1 MLRGIFLIRRGERK
15 AEEGSG
21 PENKGKAE
29 AFSIRQ
35 QEEDTLLIGNRIFT
49 FLFSRKDCLLREA
62 SVKGRRVLAGG
73 PMLNCTGFLPGD
85 WKGKTI
91 DAKQDGEKVLVTI
104 TGSYEGTIDV
114 RFLLTLSPDGTID
127 TSYEVMRLYRHMP
140 HKVKAQIGISPGGLL
155 EKGGSWLLAEGLE
168 TFCCTDA
175 EGAKARMSLAADA
188 PWQSWHH
195 ICEAVITDQKG
206 FGVAVYSD
214 GSDSVR
220 LQKDPMLSPEAVVN
234 DRDGRMHFTGDWHR
248 MEDAC
253 GNYRGTETL
262 SRKKGDCMH
271 LSFMGTGIRL
281 YGPLDINYGMC
292 RICLDGQEAEI
303 AGQYPDKVDFPGM
316 SRGYE
321 KRYGVLLFE
330 AHGLPEGEHSLTVT
344 VLGEA
349 QEGAQNTYTSIDY
362 AVVEGIRYPEG
373 IRLHVNQDYNYP
385 RLVRGCYMR
394 PAAELV
400 PGRKETF
407 RIRLLSGGE
416 KGEWK

>member
-1 MLRGIFLIRRGERK
+1 
-15 AEEGSG
+15 
-21 PENKGKAE
+21 
-29 AFSIRQ
+29 
-35 QEEDTLLIGNRIFT
+35 
-49 FLFSRKDCLLREA
+49 
-62 SVKGRRVLAGG
+62 
-73 PMLNCTGFLPGD
+73 
-85 WKGKTI
+85 
-91 DAKQDGEKVLVTI
+91 
-104 TGSYEGTIDV
+104 
-114 RFLLTLSPDGTID
+114 
-127 TSYEVMRLYRHMP
+127 
-140 HKVKAQIGISPGGLL
+140 
-155 EKGGSWLLAEGLE
+155 
-168 TFCCTDA
+168 
-175 EGAKARMSLAADA
+175 
-188 PWQSWHH
+188 
-195 ICEAVITDQKG
+195 
-206 FGVAVYSD
+206 
-214 GSDSVR
+214 
-220 LQKDPMLSPEAVVN
+220 
-234 DRDGRMHFTGDWHR
+234 
-248 MEDAC
+248 ME
-253 GNYRGTETL
+253 
-262 SRKKGDCMH
+262 
-271 LSFMGTGIRL
+271 F
-281 YGPLDINYGMC
+281 
-292 RICLDGQEAEI
+292 